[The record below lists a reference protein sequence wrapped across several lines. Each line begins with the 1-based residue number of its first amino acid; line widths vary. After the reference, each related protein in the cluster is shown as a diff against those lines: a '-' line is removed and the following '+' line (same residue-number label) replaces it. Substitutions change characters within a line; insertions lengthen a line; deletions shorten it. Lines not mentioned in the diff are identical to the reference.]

1 MKKVFRTLLGGAFLL
16 ALPLFVTSCEDV
28 LGHWEKPTPVN
39 VVPETVVEE
48 AKVLGAALET
58 GAKVT
63 VTYTI
68 GTKQYKATFT
78 KTGDTYTLDSVE
90 DITPAPARAMTR
102 GSAPT
107 YTPSLEVSAD
117 GTQLVL
123 KVVKDGTEPA
133 VVYLEAY
140 MDVKTGETC
149 VLQFADGSFDVSGF
163 KINDE
168 QPAITNPYNKQVKI
182 TSPSVSI
189 TVYINYKEGETWK
202 DVYDRFAGLN
212 RQQFDIDEEGY
223 IYLSLETKYYL
234 VKKLPPTA
242 RAFTRWAYT
251 QDDFVKSTDT
261 VGTQDTYYFTTQAP
275 NAD

>member
-1 MKKVFRTLLGGAFLL
+1 ML

-48 AKVLGAALET
+48 AKVLGAALDE
-58 GAKVT
+58 GAEVV
-63 VTYTI
+63 VTYTV

-78 KTGDTYTLDSVE
+78 KGAGDTYTLVKNE

-102 GSAPT
+102 IVEPT
-107 YTPSLEVSAD
+107 YTPSLELSAD

-123 KVVKDGTEPA
+123 KVVKDGTEPPA
-133 VVYLEAY
+133 PILEAY
-140 MDVKTGETC
+140 MDIKTGETC
-149 VLQFADGSFDVSGF
+149 VFQFADGSFDVSGF

-212 RQQFDIDEEGY
+212 HQQFDIDEEGY

-234 VKKLPPTA
+234 VKNLPPTA

-251 QDDFVKSTDT
+251 PEAFVKSTDT
-261 VGTQDTYYFTTQAP
+261 VGTQDTYYLTTQVP
-275 NAD
+275 NAN

>member
-1 MKKVFRTLLGGAFLL
+1 MFGLSMFL
-16 ALPLFVTSCEDV
+16 TSCEDV
-28 LGHWEKPTPVN
+28 LGKWEKP
-39 VVPETVVEE
+39 VPQVPTEVVEE

-102 GSAPT
+102 IVEPT

-123 KVVKDGTEPA
+123 KVVKDGMLAPT
-133 VVYLEAY
+133 LEAY
-140 MDVKTGETC
+140 MDIKTGETC
-149 VLQFADGSFDVSGF
+149 VFQFAEGSLDVSGF

-189 TVYINYKEGETWK
+189 IVYINYKEGETWK

-212 RQQFDIDEEGY
+212 RKQFDIDEEGY

-234 VKKLPPTA
+234 VKNLPPTA

-251 QDDFVKSTDT
+251 PEAFVKSTDT

>member
-1 MKKVFRTLLGGAFLL
+1 ML

-90 DITPAPARAMTR
+90 DITPAPARAITR
-102 GSAPT
+102 GSAPTT

-123 KVVKDGTEPA
+123 KVVKDGTPQ
-133 VVYLEAY
+133 VILEAH

-149 VLQFADGSFDVSGF
+149 VLQFDDGSFDVSGF

-234 VKKLPPTA
+234 VKNLPPTA
-242 RAFTRWAYT
+242 RAFTRWAYSP
-251 QDDFVKSTDT
+251 DDFVKSTDT
-261 VGTQDTYYFTTQAP
+261 VGTQDTYYFTTQVP